1 MQKKKES
8 ANTLFCNCWFS
19 WKALHCYK
27 AHSHCFIDNG
37 TIFSPLGKIFPHWYE
52 SPYLSSPE
60 GWILKHIH
68 HFLYRIPQ
76 TGVRKFRDTHCKII
90 MPSLQAENM
99 IFQMPSYSCSMRHWH
114 TAQNQLQ
121 HKKSKPNKM
130 ALPVINSVPKTNL
143 SHCGK

>member
-1 MQKKKES
+1 
-8 ANTLFCNCWFS
+8 
-19 WKALHCYK
+19 
-27 AHSHCFIDNG
+27 
-37 TIFSPLGKIFPHWYE
+37 
-52 SPYLSSPE
+52 
-60 GWILKHIH
+60 
-68 HFLYRIPQ
+68 
-76 TGVRKFRDTHCKII
+76 

-143 SHCGK
+143 SHCGKQLHSTAKDKVGLFHHPPTCHRNIFSKTTWKAPTQSYWTASKILSFPLSLIWRAVEPKHHTTHTVPPGSGLDSPQANP